1 MKNMKVTFSD
11 TTLDFAGWTIEK
23 CGQALMD
30 LCLVIRD
37 HPQIVDNDFF
47 QDALDNVLKLFA
59 LCHGNLNGIRCNLVY
74 EMLLQFNVEGY
85 YFLEDLIHNTTVGSI
100 MRRIMQSERDEKVLE
115 LIEANDKLNRTE
127 IARLLA
133 KSDSTNTWI
142 SQVFDD
148 IELVHNGVKT
158 WDWFYQKHCNDRNT
172 FELQFSDDLIHQIYE
187 YFHSDAYRD
196 ADNVIV
202 EIS

>member
-1 MKNMKVTFSD
+1 MKNMNVTFSD
-11 TTLDFAGWTIEK
+11 TSFDFAGWTTEK
-23 CGQALMD
+23 CGRVLMD

-37 HPQIVDNDFF
+37 HPEIANDDSF
-47 QDALDNVLKLFA
+47 QDALDNTLKLFA

-85 YFLEDLIHNTTVGSI
+85 YFLEDLIHNTRAGSI
-100 MRRIMQSERDEKVLE
+100 MKHIMQSERDEKVLE
-115 LIEANDKLNRTE
+115 LIEANDKLNRTK
-127 IARLLA
+127 IAELLA
-133 KSDSTNTWI
+133 KSDSTNTWV
-142 SQVFDD
+142 SQVSDD
-148 IELVHNGVKT
+148 IEYVHNGLKT

-172 FELQFSDDLIHQIYE
+172 FELHFSDDLIRQVYE

-196 ADNVIV
+196 ADDVNV